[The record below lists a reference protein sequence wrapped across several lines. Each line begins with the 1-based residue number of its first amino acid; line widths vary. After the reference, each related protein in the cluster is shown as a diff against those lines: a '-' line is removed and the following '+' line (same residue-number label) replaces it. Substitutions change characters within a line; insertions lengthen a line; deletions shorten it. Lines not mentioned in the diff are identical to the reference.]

1 MSTQRRL
8 RRPVAVT
15 LLVALGCLVGFA
27 YLWARAGGGVP
38 TGDAYQVSF
47 LASDIKNL
55 QDGGDVR
62 VAGVRVGKVAAR
74 EIEGEQVRVALELDP
89 SVAPLHEGA
98 TVRIG
103 LKSLIGQSM
112 VVVEDGDG
120 EEIADGAVLP
130 ADSVSP
136 AVDIDEV
143 VTTFDP
149 ATRASLASA
158 LSRVGAVTDGT
169 EESIRQ
175 VRDGLG
181 RIGREGFTATD
192 ALAAQSAD
200 LADLTRQTTTLLA
213 SLNTRRTALVSLI
226 DSSERITTTVAA
238 RKDDLARTVR
248 GLPGLLAAADAAGGA
263 LGDLSGDLRPVAA
276 DLEASAADLRIA
288 LRQLPPV
295 TRDLREVMPVALSA
309 LRRADGTLVELPG
322 LAGNLTD
329 VSPALDQLLRN
340 VNPVLGYV
348 QPYAYD
354 IGSFFGNFGGSFD
367 FPVENGVR
375 PARLSAI
382 FSQDSLRGSPL
393 KLPELN
399 PLHYANP
406 YPAPGGAGRLDPFD
420 GTYPRVE
427 RDR

>member
-1 MSTQRRL
+1 MSTRWQV

-15 LLVALGCLVGFA
+15 LLVALGCLVGFG
-27 YLWARAGGGVP
+27 YLWARAGGDVP
-38 TGDAYQVSF
+38 LGDSYRVSF
-47 LASDIKNL
+47 LAADVKNL

-62 VAGVRVGKVAAR
+62 VAGVRVGKVVSR
-74 EIEGEQVRVALELDP
+74 DVEGDRVRVGLELDAA
-89 SVAPLHEGA
+89 VAPLHEGA
-98 TVRIG
+98 TIRIG

-112 VVVEDGDG
+112 VVLEDGDG
-120 EEIADGAVLP
+120 AVIPDGSVLP
-130 ADSVSP
+130 GAAVAP

-149 ATRASLASA
+149 ATRAALASA
-158 LSRVGAVTDGT
+158 LTRLGTVTDGT
-169 EESIRQ
+169 KASIDQ
-175 VRDGLG
+175 IRDGLG

-200 LADLTRQTTTLLA
+200 LELLARQTTTLLA
-213 SLNTRRTALVSLI
+213 SLNTRRTALVSLV
-226 DSSERITTTVAA
+226 DRSEVIASTFAE

-248 GLPGLLAAADAAGGA
+248 QLPALLASAEDAGVA
-263 LGDLSGDLRPVAA
+263 LGDLSGELQPVAA
-276 DLEASAADLRIA
+276 DLDASARNLRIA
-288 LRQLPPV
+288 LRQLPSV
-295 TRDLREVMPVALSA
+295 TRSLRAVMPVALSA

-322 LAGNLTD
+322 LARNLTE
-329 VSPALDQLLRN
+329 VSPEVDELLRN

-348 QPYAYD
+348 RPYAFD

-375 PARLSAI
+375 PARLAAI

-406 YPAPGGAGRLDPFD
+406 YPSPGGAGSLDPFD

-427 RDR
+427 REQ

>member
-1 MSTQRRL
+1 MTRQWHF

-15 LLVALGCLVGFA
+15 LLVALGCMVGFA
-27 YLWARAGGGVP
+27 YLWSRAGGGIP
-38 TGDAYQVSF
+38 TGDDYRVSF
-47 LASDIKNL
+47 LAGDIKNL

-62 VAGVRVGKVAAR
+62 VAGVRVGKVVSR
-74 EIEGEQVRVALELDP
+74 EVEGEQVRVALELDP

-112 VVVEDGDG
+112 VVVEDGEG
-120 EEIADGAVLP
+120 EAIADGSVLP
-130 ADSVSP
+130 AGSVSP

-149 ATRASLASA
+149 ETRALLASA
-158 LSRVGAVTDGT
+158 LTRVGAVSEGT
-169 EESIRQ
+169 EESIQQ

-213 SLNTRRTALVSLI
+213 SLNTRRTALTSLI
-226 DSSERITTTVAA
+226 DSSERITTTIAG

-248 GLPGLLAAADAAGGA
+248 SLPALLAAAEDAGVA
-263 LGDLSGDLRPVAA
+263 LGGLSGDLRPVAA
-276 DLEASAADLRIA
+276 DLEASAANLRVA

-295 TRDLREVMPVALSA
+295 TRDLRAVMPVALSA
-309 LRRADGTLVELPG
+309 LRRADSTLAELPG

-329 VSPALDQLLRN
+329 ISPALDLLLRN

-367 FPVENGVR
+367 YPVENGVR
-375 PARLSAI
+375 PARLAAV
-382 FSQDSLRGSPL
+382 FSQDSLRGNPL

-406 YPAPGGAGRLDPFD
+406 YPAPGGAGRLDPFG

>member
-1 MSTQRRL
+1 MTRRWHL
-8 RRPVAVT
+8 RRSVAVT
-15 LLVALGCLVGFA
+15 LIVALGCVLGFV
-27 YLWARAGGGVP
+27 YLWSRAGGGLP
-38 TGDAYQVSF
+38 AGDDYRVSF

-62 VAGVRVGKVAAR
+62 VAGVRVGKVVSR
-74 EIEGEQVRVALELDP
+74 EVEGEQVRVALELDA
-89 SVAPLHEGA
+89 SVAPLHGGV

-120 EEIADGAVLP
+120 EAIEDGAALS
-130 ADSVSP
+130 AESVVP

-158 LSRVGAVTDGT
+158 LTRVGAVTDGT
-169 EESIRQ
+169 EESVQ
-175 VRDGLG
+175 QARDGLG

-200 LADLTRQTTTLLA
+200 LADLVRHTTTLLA
-213 SLNTRRTALVSLI
+213 SLNTRRTALTSLI
-226 DSSERITTTVAA
+226 DSSEKITTTLAE
-238 RKDDLARTVR
+238 RKDNLARTVR
-248 GLPGLLAAADAAGGA
+248 SLPELLAAAEGAGVA
-263 LGDLSGDLRPVAA
+263 LGDLSDDLRPVAA
-276 DLEASAADLRIA
+276 DLEASAANLRVA

-295 TRDLREVMPVALSA
+295 TRDLRAVMPVALSA
-309 LRRADGTLVELPG
+309 LRRADGTLAELPG

-329 VSPALDQLLRN
+329 VSPALDILLRN

-375 PARLSAI
+375 PARLAAI

-406 YPAPGGAGRLDPFD
+406 YPTPGGAGRLDPFG